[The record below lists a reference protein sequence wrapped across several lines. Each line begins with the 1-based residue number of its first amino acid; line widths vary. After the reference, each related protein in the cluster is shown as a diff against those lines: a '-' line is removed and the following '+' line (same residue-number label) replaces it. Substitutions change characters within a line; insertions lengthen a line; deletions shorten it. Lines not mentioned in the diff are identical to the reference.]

1 MRPSLHLAATTALL
15 LCSCSR
21 TYVVEAEASIH
32 PPAGQVRSYTIR
44 RLQSQDPKDSLR
56 YQEAENLLKA
66 GLAGRGLYEA
76 PKPELADIQVEF
88 DYGMAD
94 PKVQLHLVRNPI
106 YNPGLGRMEKRVV
119 GTDKDGKPITAT
131 VPVSGE
137 AEIVGYRERLDRG
150 IAVEKHVRLVARDN
164 HAPADG
170 RLPPEIWNV
179 YVRNT
184 DDNQNLRRYL
194 PVMIA
199 VGVDYIGKDSNGVN
213 TFQVTLEDGVPVYIS
228 GGFDQA
234 RTVTAVGTDPGVVPA
249 TSNPLARDVPKPAAV
264 SPFSGAEAGS
274 APKTGTAP
282 PASPS
287 LP

>member
-1 MRPSLHLAATTALL
+1 MRPSLFLLATTALL
-15 LCSCSR
+15 LGGCSN

-66 GLAGRGLYEA
+66 GLAGKGLYEA
-76 PKPELADIQVEF
+76 PRPELADIQVEF
-88 DYGMAD
+88 DYGMTD
-94 PKVQLHLVRNPI
+94 PKVQMHLIREPI

-119 GTDKDGKPITAT
+119 GTDRNGKPVTGS

-137 AEIVGYRERLDRG
+137 PEIVGYRERLERG
-150 IAVEKHVRLVARDN
+150 IGVEKHVRIVARDN

-170 RLPPEIWNV
+170 PRSPEVWNV
-179 YVRNT
+179 YVRNK
-184 DDNQNLRRYL
+184 DDSENLRRYL
-194 PVMIA
+194 PLMIA

-213 TFQVTLEDGVPVYIS
+213 TFQVTMENGVPVYIS

-234 RTVTAVGTDPGVVPA
+234 RVVTDLRTPETPA
-249 TSNPLARDVPKPAAV
+249 
-264 SPFSGAEAGS
+264 
-274 APKTGTAP
+274 AP
-282 PASPS
+282 PAPA
-287 LP
+287 PDGR